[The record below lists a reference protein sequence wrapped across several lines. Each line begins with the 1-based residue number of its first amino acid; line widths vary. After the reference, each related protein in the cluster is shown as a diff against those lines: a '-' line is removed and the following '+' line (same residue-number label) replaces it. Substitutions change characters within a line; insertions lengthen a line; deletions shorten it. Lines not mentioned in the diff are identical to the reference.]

1 MTTVQFQTSTPRKPG
16 GFADLFEQS
25 VAKADTLKEGD
36 IVSGTVIAVGKD
48 HVVVDIGYK
57 SEGVIRVDEFAE
69 PAGGLAVKVGDQV
82 DVLVESKETDDG
94 LVLLSKEKA
103 PSPRRKSTGPWIR
116 SAMC

>member
-69 PAGGLAVKVGDQV
+69 P
-82 DVLVESKETDDG
+82 
-94 LVLLSKEKA
+94 
-103 PSPRRKSTGPWIR
+103 
-116 SAMC
+116 